1 MAERVKKY
9 DLSSFDNRRAS
20 CVNLTNAVHEVSIKA
35 IAAGYKL
42 AMRSFTHE
50 RLLA

>member
-1 MAERVKKY
+1 MAKRVKKY

-35 IAAGYKL
+35 AGYKL
-42 AMRSFTHE
+42 ASDE
-50 RLLA
+50 ELYA